1 MLLRVVIDTN
11 IWIRVLLRGRITL
24 PILEAFN
31 QNKFQLVMSQYLF
44 DELHEVWNR
53 PRLYKRIDYRQAIQ
67 LEAQLKYRADWFE
80 VVTVPPHCRDPKDLP
95 VLATAIDGSADIIVS
110 GDDDLRAD
118 DLLRAMMATQGV
130 QLLGVTSFLRRLE
143 EKGES
148 NTEGGLSNV

>member
-1 MLLRVVIDTN
+1 MRLRVVIDTN

-53 PRLYKRIDYRQAIQ
+53 PRLYKRIDARQAIQ
-67 LEAQLKYRADWFE
+67 LEKQLRYRADWVE

-95 VLATAIDGSADIIVS
+95 VLATALDGSADIIVS

-118 DLLRAMMATQGV
+118 DLLRTMMASQGV
-130 QLLGVTSFLRRLE
+130 QLLGVTSFLSRLE

-148 NTEGGLSNV
+148 DIEGGFSNV

>member
-67 LEAQLKYRADWFE
+67 LEIQLKCRAAWVE

-118 DLLRAMMATQGV
+118 DLLRAMMFSQGV

-148 NTEGGLSNV
+148 NTEGGFSNV